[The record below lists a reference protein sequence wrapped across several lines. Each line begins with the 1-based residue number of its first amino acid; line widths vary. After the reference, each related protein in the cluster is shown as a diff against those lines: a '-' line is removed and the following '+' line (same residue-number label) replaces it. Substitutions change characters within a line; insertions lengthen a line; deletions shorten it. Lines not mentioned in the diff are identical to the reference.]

1 MSVIRWDEIS
11 ITRSVDAQGH
21 RDYTRTFKAYT
32 DNTQDGPITVM
43 SAIPIFQWVSY
54 YSVPGE
60 SDPYALAQTAQA
72 QPDGDEQRVW
82 VVTYNYS
89 TRPFDYGSINNPT
102 AGTSPPGLGASP
114 ATPTSPTQPGGQS
127 PAVRPWSLHF
137 GVENVKQAA
146 PPVDVFGQK
155 VKASNGQPY
164 TGLEY
169 DVALPYFELTIPTLT
184 ANPAKRG
191 YINKVN
197 SDTFFGRLPGT
208 LRCGDYDIQSQF
220 EQQWG
225 YYYEIKLKF
234 YERFEGHTTKVLDE
248 GTFWKDGFDLKKNQ
262 DKWSNPID
270 GSVLLDGAGGRL
282 ADGAA
287 PVVNEFMF
295 YTAVPF
301 ANIL

>member
-169 DVALPYFELTIPTLT
+169 DVALPYFELTIPTLRQT
-184 ANPAKRG
+184 RRS
-191 YINKVN
+191 V
-197 SDTFFGRLPGT
+197 GT
-208 LRCGDYDIQSQF
+208 STKSTLTPSSADCP
-220 EQQWG
+220 
-225 YYYEIKLKF
+225 
-234 YERFEGHTTKVLDE
+234 ERFGAGITTFRANLNSSGATTTKSNSSSTSGSR
-248 GTFWKDGFDLKKNQ
+248 GTPPKFLTKARSGKT
-262 DKWSNPID
+262 
-270 GSVLLDGAGGRL
+270 GSTSRKIRTSGATRL
-282 ADGAA
+282 TEVCCWTVRVGDWRT
-287 PVVNEFMF
+287 VRH
-295 YTAVPF
+295 
-301 ANIL
+301 LS